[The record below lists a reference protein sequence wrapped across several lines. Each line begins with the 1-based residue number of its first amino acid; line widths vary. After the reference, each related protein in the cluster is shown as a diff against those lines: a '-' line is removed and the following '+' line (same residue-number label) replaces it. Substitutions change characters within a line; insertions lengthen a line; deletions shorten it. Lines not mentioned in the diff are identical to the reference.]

1 MAIAVIIHRMEAPPI
16 NDDEM
21 EQLLEWLDGIP
32 FTKPKKNINR
42 DFADGVFVAE
52 TMKLYY
58 PELVQLHNYPP
69 VSAQNAKYSNWKTL
83 NGKHCPTQRKCSG
96 N

>member
-1 MAIAVIIHRMEAPPI
+1 
-16 NDDEM
+16 M

-32 FTKPKKNINR
+32 FSKPKKNILR

-52 TMKLYY
+52 IMKIYF
-58 PELVQLHNYPP
+58 PELVQLHNYPQ

-83 NGKHCPTQRKCSG
+83 NGNAISYYREGLQET
-96 N
+96 